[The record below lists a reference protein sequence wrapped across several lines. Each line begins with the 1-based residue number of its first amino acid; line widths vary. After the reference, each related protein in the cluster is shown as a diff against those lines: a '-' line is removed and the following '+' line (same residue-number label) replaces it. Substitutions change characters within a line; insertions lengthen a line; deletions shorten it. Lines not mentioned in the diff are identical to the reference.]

1 MQRRAFV
8 AGFGSV
14 LACPLGARA
23 EEGARVRRIGWLSP
37 GSGPSDAMR
46 GFLQTLRE
54 RGYTEGENLLIEYR
68 WAAGNTAR
76 LTELAEDLVRARVEV
91 IVTAGSPATLAAKQA
106 TSSIPIVFAAAG
118 GAIPKGIV
126 ASLAN
131 PGGNVTGQALVTD
144 DIKALEILKEG
155 APAISRVAF
164 VYDPATLPGAFGE
177 EWLKGARA
185 RARRLKVELVLA
197 PLRDPAR
204 SDEVFATLPAGT
216 NALLIQNS
224 ATNAQARRRICSG
237 ASQRR
242 LPTASVERAF
252 ADAGCLMSYGEDQLD
267 MYRRAAVYV
276 DRILKGAKPADL
288 PVEQPTHFKLVINL
302 KTAGLLG
309 LELPATFLARADE
322 VIE

>member
-118 GAIPKGIV
+118 GAIPKG
-126 ASLAN
+126 
-131 PGGNVTGQALVTD
+131 
-144 DIKALEILKEG
+144 
-155 APAISRVAF
+155 
-164 VYDPATLPGAFGE
+164 
-177 EWLKGARA
+177 
-185 RARRLKVELVLA
+185 
-197 PLRDPAR
+197 
-204 SDEVFATLPAGT
+204 
-216 NALLIQNS
+216 
-224 ATNAQARRRICSG
+224 
-237 ASQRR
+237 
-242 LPTASVERAF
+242 
-252 ADAGCLMSYGEDQLD
+252 
-267 MYRRAAVYV
+267 
-276 DRILKGAKPADL
+276 
-288 PVEQPTHFKLVINL
+288 
-302 KTAGLLG
+302 
-309 LELPATFLARADE
+309 
-322 VIE
+322 